1 MKRTGAEVET
11 AFKRQRRVDIVADL
25 KRAWW
30 LIALL
35 IASFGFAIVN
45 GSMPRRSLGV
55 EEGVVINIG
64 LRETE
69 AGSFLYV
76 VVRLSDGS
84 DATIAVPRSEVLRD
98 GATVRVEAFERA
110 WPWRRRTHRY
120 VAQVQNEH

>member
-1 MKRTGAEVET
+1 MKRTGVEVET
-11 AFKRQRRVDIVADL
+11 AFKRQRLTDVVLDL

-45 GSMPRRSLGV
+45 ESMPRRSLGV
-55 EEGVVINIG
+55 EEGVVINVG

-69 AGSFLYV
+69 AGSFLYA

-84 DATIAVPRSEVLRD
+84 NTTIRVPRSELLRD
-98 GATVRVEAFERA
+98 GATVRVEAFERT
-110 WPWRRRTHRY
+110 WPWQRRTHRY
-120 VAQVQNEH
+120 VAQVHNGR